1 MNAECSILTSREMML
16 TRRERTSME
25 RPIDE
30 IKKAEAAMQELLKAA
45 LELRRQVDLAC
56 AENSDETA
64 ELRNAAA
71 ALEKEVQ
78 RIKDYLQQWRQSI
91 Q

>member
-1 MNAECSILTSREMML
+1 
-16 TRRERTSME
+16 ME

-30 IKKAEAAMQELLKAA
+30 IRKAETAMRELLAA
-45 LELRRQVDLAC
+45 AGELRRQVDLAC
-56 AENSDETA
+56 AQNPEETA
-64 ELRNAAA
+64 ELRKAAA
-71 ALEKEVQ
+71 SLEQEVL

>member
-1 MNAECSILTSREMML
+1 
-16 TRRERTSME
+16 ME

-30 IKKAEAAMQELLKAA
+30 IKRAEGAMQELLKAA
-45 LELRRQVDLAC
+45 MELRRQVDLAC
-56 AENSDETA
+56 AENPEETA
-64 ELRNAAA
+64 ELKKAAA

>member
-1 MNAECSILTSREMML
+1 MD
-16 TRRERTSME
+16 

-30 IKKAEAAMQELLKAA
+30 IKKAETAMQELLKAA
-45 LELRRQVDLAC
+45 TELRRQVDVAC
-56 AENSDETA
+56 EQNPQETA
-64 ELRNAAA
+64 ELRQAAA

-78 RIKDYLQQWRQSI
+78 KIKDYLQQWRQTI